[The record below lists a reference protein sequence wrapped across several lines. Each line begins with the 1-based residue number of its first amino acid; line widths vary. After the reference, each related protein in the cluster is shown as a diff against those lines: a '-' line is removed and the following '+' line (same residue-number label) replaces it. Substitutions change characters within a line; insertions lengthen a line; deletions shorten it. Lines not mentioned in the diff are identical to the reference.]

1 MPTWEESS
9 GDRLRIDYRINKL
22 SCFLFIISLII
33 CAWIVWSYRNLFN
46 LLLEIE
52 AKYVVILVALFVIV
66 QLVNG
71 YKVFMILR
79 FFGSRMRT
87 IDWIGLPYVTS
98 YLNYLPANAG
108 SGVTALFLKK
118 KYDLPYTKFASISG
132 TLLLL
137 QMFCLSTAGFLLM
150 GLIRIHRGYVNG
162 YALGG
167 FLFIFLVVIGFR
179 FLPVGFVKGQSRLA
193 NWFKSALMGFD
204 DLRRD
209 HTLII
214 RLMLNSY
221 LQLAL
226 MGLIIYF
233 TFMALGLLV
242 GYLDGFLLG
251 IVTSVSKY
259 QFLFP
264 GLLGIREMFIASV
277 TKMVQGSFS
286 DGVIVAVT
294 DRVISGVATIVLGNI
309 FIWMI
314 ISRIGIKRRGEP
326 PTKGLSKQK
335 ASL

>member
-1 MPTWEESS
+1 MHTWEENN
-9 GDRLRIDYRINKL
+9 DARVKVDYRINKL
-22 SCFLFIISLII
+22 SCFLLIISLII
-33 CAWIVWSYRNLFN
+33 CAWIAWSYKQLFG
-46 LLLEIE
+46 LILEIE
-52 AKYVVILVALFVIV
+52 ARYLIILVVLFVVV

-71 YKVFMILR
+71 YKVFMIVR
-79 FFGSRMRT
+79 FFGSRMKT
-87 IDWIGLPYVTS
+87 IDWLGLPYVTS

-137 QMFCLSTAGFLLM
+137 QMFCLSTAGLLLM
-150 GLIRIHRGYVNG
+150 GLIRISKGYVNV
-162 YALGG
+162 YAVAG
-167 FLFIFLVVIGFR
+167 FLFIFLAVIGLR
-179 FLPVGFVKGQSRLA
+179 LLPVRIVKGQSRVG
-193 NWFKSALMGFD
+193 NWFKSALIGFD

-209 HTLII
+209 HTLIM

-221 LQLAL
+221 LQLGL

-233 TFMALGLLV
+233 TFMSLGLLV
-242 GYLDGFLLG
+242 GYLDGLLLG

-264 GLLGIREMFIASV
+264 GLLGLREMFIASI

-309 FIWMI
+309 FVWMI
-314 ISRIGIKRRGEP
+314 IHRIGK
-326 PTKGLSKQK
+326 
-335 ASL
+335 